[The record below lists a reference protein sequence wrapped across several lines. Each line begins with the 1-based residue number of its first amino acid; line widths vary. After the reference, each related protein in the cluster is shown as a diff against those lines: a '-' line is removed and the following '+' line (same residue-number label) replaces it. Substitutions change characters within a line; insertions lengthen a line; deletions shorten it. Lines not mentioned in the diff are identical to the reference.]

1 MIMTAYSTTKSGYCG
16 YTAAACTFAPNE
28 KIMDTALGVVSIA
41 ISLEIPVIYP

>member
-28 KIMDTALGVVSIA
+28 KILDTTLGVVSLVV
-41 ISLEIPVIYP
+41 SLEIPVLST